1 MANEEKKVK
10 VLFGEN
16 KIILGTMYG
25 KGVYEMEPETA
36 RVCVNHGGVVSVED
50 RNFLERLFSNAANE
64 NAPLS
69 VEETVERMKAGDFSE
84 EVFRSAQYHQAE
96 ISALMN
102 PNAVIPLYGNAQT
115 PAEVLIAAQTNPN
128 AREGGE
134 DAGNAPNAAQNF
146 AQWQGNAQSEGNGE
160 PATTA
165 GTGNQAGTQTGGKS
179 EAGGA
184 ESDLPEDFP
193 WRAELIAG
201 GVTSLAQLKAM
212 NKTQMLAIAG
222 IGETRVNHIGARIAA
237 MAENK

>member
-1 MANEEKKVK
+1 MKTEPEVK

-25 KGVYEMEPETA
+25 KGVYELSPEVA
-36 RVCVNHGGVVSVED
+36 RVCVNHGGVVSADDKKLLD
-50 RNFLERLFSNAANE
+50 RLYSEAENE

-102 PNAVIPLYGNAQT
+102 PNAEPPLYGNIQT
-115 PAEVLIAAQTNPN
+115 PAQTLVAAQTNPN
-128 AREGGE
+128 LRESGE
-134 DAGNAPNAAQNF
+134 DAGNASNLG
-146 AQWQGNAQSEGNGE
+146 GNALGGEANGQTGGNAGG
-160 PATTA
+160 TA
-165 GTGNQAGTQTGGKS
+165 NQTGTQTGGNS
-179 EAGGA
+179 EGGA

-201 GVTSLAQLKAM
+201 GVTSLAKLKGM

-222 IGETRVNHIGARIAA
+222 IGETRVNHIGARLAA
-237 MAENK
+237 MTENK